1 MGHKSQERYRIGKNG
16 SEPSI
21 MERKFV
27 LLLVYYLV
35 VDFGIRTR
43 RVRDY
48 GSIRRGN
55 IRDSKFLFL
64 FWRSILLPSDG
75 KLAFSLLLSRW
86 EVTFSL

>member
-1 MGHKSQERYRIGKNG
+1 
-16 SEPSI
+16 